1 MSDTNR
7 EAPEERDGATRL
19 ARLHLWQIQG
29 VRDVVVVAVVLAI
42 VYLGYAMRSVSVP
55 LLVAF
60 GLAYLVEPVVQGL
73 VRRFNMTRTAAVGTL
88 MGTAGVALVAV
99 LAIMLPIVVGQ
110 SASFVQAFRQGR
122 FNAAFERAEQL
133 VPEQYRGEVERVK
146 EWFSS
151 NVSPAPVGVSNAGA
165 KNAEAAVRSAKLD
178 LDRCKIYSP
187 VAGVVPSLAFRQQE
201 LVCHD
206 ESAFDG
212 LIRGD
217 GCTWVAV
224 IKVYPQRVGLKD
236 VNSFFGNLRNGQ
248 KYEGIW
254 GCLDDDN
261 TVWWG
266 ARNGLTFGRFDVNN
280 PKLSGPKLEEGRF
293 HFIAGRLGAGQGEV
307 PVELF
312 VNSLKP
318 CATGRFPVNPQA
330 DASKLSIGQE
340 RDATQHPG
348 KESFDGEIARFLL
361 WNRPL
366 TDEELKSV
374 YRQF

>member
-1 MSDTNR
+1 MIL
-7 EAPEERDGATRL
+7 GA
-19 ARLHLWQIQG
+19 
-29 VRDVVVVAVVLAI
+29 VI
-42 VYLGYAMRSVSVP
+42 VIAAGAAEVP
-55 LLVAF
+55 ASGLLVDLDARK
-60 GLAYLVEPVVQGL
+60 GVTLDEQGRVTCWKNQVGGEL
-73 VRRFNMTRTAAVGTL
+73 TRDF
-88 MGTAGVALVAV
+88 
-99 LAIMLPIVVGQ
+99 VGQ
-110 SASFVQAFRQGR
+110 PKGRTDALAGLPSFVK
-122 FNAAFERAEQL
+122 
-133 VPEQYRGEVERVK
+133 GEPI
-146 EWFSS
+146 S
-151 NVSPAPVGVSNAGA
+151 VG
-165 KNAEAAVRSAKLD
+165 
-178 LDRCKIYSP
+178 
-187 VAGVVPSLAFRQQE
+187 FRQQE
-201 LVCHD
+201 LLCHD

-212 LIRGD
+212 LIRGS
-217 GCTWVAV
+217 GCTWVAL

-280 PKLSGPKLEEGRF
+280 PKLSGPKLAEGRF

>member
-1 MSDTNR
+1 MKFSLLISFFTLSLAAAELPTPGLMVDLDPAKNITQDAQGRVTLWKSQAGPAEAR
-7 EAPEERDGATRL
+7 E
-19 ARLHLWQIQG
+19 
-29 VRDVVVVAVVLAI
+29 
-42 VYLGYAMRSVSVP
+42 
-55 LLVAF
+55 F
-60 GLAYLVEPVVQGL
+60 
-73 VRRFNMTRTAAVGTL
+73 
-88 MGTAGVALVAV
+88 
-99 LAIMLPIVVGQ
+99 VGQ
-110 SASFVQAFRQGR
+110 PMGR
-122 FNAAFERAEQL
+122 TEPTSGL
-133 VPEQYRGEVERVK
+133 PT
-146 EWFSS
+146 
-151 NVSPAPVGVSNAGA
+151 
-165 KNAEAAVRSAKLD
+165 
-178 LDRCKIYSP
+178 P

-280 PKLSGPKLEEGRF
+280 PKLVGPKLAEGRF
-293 HFIAGRLGAGQGEV
+293 HVIAGRLGAGQGEV
-307 PVELF
+307 AAELF
-312 VNSLKP
+312 VDDLKP
-318 CATGRFPVNPQA
+318 CATARFPVNPKA
-330 DASKLSIGQE
+330 DASKLAIGQE
-340 RDATQHPG
+340 RDAIQHPG

-366 TDEELKSV
+366 TDAELKAV
-374 YRQF
+374 FDGVR